1 MRGVEPLLV
10 VAGELP
16 VHLHHLEE
24 VRLDPGTVKHKLFRR
39 VPETQSSGIRVR
51 LLGNFIFQPPDFR
64 SKEISGPTG
73 GRGSNLA
80 SCSVWLTNYRGF

>member
-1 MRGVEPLLV
+1 MVRHVLYHSSTTPSGYRNDVSDLVRGVEPLLV

-51 LLGNFIFQPPDFR
+51 LLGELHFSTAGLP
-64 SKEISGPTG
+64 
-73 GRGSNLA
+73 
-80 SCSVWLTNYRGF
+80 V